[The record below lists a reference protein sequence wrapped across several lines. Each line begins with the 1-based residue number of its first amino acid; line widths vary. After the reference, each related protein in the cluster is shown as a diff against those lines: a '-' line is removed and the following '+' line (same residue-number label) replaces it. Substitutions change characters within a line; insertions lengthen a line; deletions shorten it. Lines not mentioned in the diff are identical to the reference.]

1 MMFAFHSVTY
11 DIGHGLHKLRVFD
24 DLSLGI
30 PDNRNLIVLGH
41 PGSGKTAFLRLLD
54 GREKPTQ
61 GWVEKRGTF
70 SPLGGLARF
79 ATPTTTIRGLIAK
92 FARIYNV
99 DVKTL
104 TALIEWLCAFGS
116 GFERPVATL
125 PPLERRLLDYA
136 LVYGIP
142 FDNYIFDGSATPRN
156 PQTEERFQ
164 QVLAYRMRT
173 NRLILTTR
181 TPQLAAAFQ
190 GSGAIVGGGT
200 IRLYPTV
207 AEAIDAF
214 QKLPP
219 PLTIPLIA
227 ATASTSDEDDLEV

>member
-1 MMFAFHSVTY
+1 MFAFHSVTY
-11 DIGHGLHKLRVFD
+11 DIGHGLHKVRVFD
-24 DLSLGI
+24 DLSIGVS
-30 PDNRNLIVLGH
+30 DSRNLIVLGH
-41 PGSGKTAFLRLLD
+41 PASGKTAFLKLLD

-104 TALIEWLCAFGS
+104 TALIEWLCAFDGRL
-116 GFERPVATL
+116 ERQLATL
-125 PPLERRLLDYA
+125 PPQERRLLDYA

-142 FDNYIFDGSATPRN
+142 FDHYLFDGSATPRN
-156 PQTEERFQ
+156 PHTEQRFQ
-164 QVLAYRMRT
+164 QVLAGRMRT
-173 NRLILTTR
+173 SRLIMTTR
-181 TPQLAAAFQ
+181 TPRVAAAYQ
-190 GSGAIVGGGT
+190 GSGAIVGGGMV
-200 IRLYPTV
+200 RLYPTV

-214 QKLPP
+214 QTLPP
-219 PLTIPLIA
+219 PMVIPLA
-227 ATASTSDEDDLEV
+227 ASATSTSDEEEAEF

>member
-1 MMFAFHSVTY
+1 MFAFHSVTY

-24 DLSLGI
+24 DLSVGI
-30 PDNRNLIVLGH
+30 PDSRNLIVLGH

-92 FARIYNV
+92 FARIYKV

-104 TALIEWLCAFGS
+104 TALIEWLC
-116 GFERPVATL
+116 GFDGGLERQIATL
-125 PPLERRLLDYA
+125 PPLERRVFDYA

-142 FDNYIFDGSATPRN
+142 FDHYMFDGSATPRH
-156 PQTEERFQ
+156 PQAEERFQ
-164 QVLAYRMRT
+164 QVLANRMRT
-173 NRLILTTR
+173 KRLILTTR
-181 TPQLAAAFQ
+181 TPRLAAAFQ

-219 PLTIPLIA
+219 PLIIPLV
-227 ATASTSDEDDLEV
+227 ASTATTPNEEEVEI